1 MRASERSR
9 PPMCRNF
16 ELQLRAAAKR
26 IRQADSSIL
35 KGAVVGKYFLGWILG
50 VPVVALVIIFLP
62 FN

>member
-1 MRASERSR
+1 
-9 PPMCRNF
+9 MCRNF

-50 VPVVALVIIFLP
+50 VPVVALVIIFLL